1 MPELPEVE
9 TVRKSLITQIKNK
22 KIKKIVIPYTGI
34 IVGDAQ
40 EFIARLEGETFLDVE
55 RKGKYLVFRFTN
67 DKTVVSH
74 LRMEGK
80 YHVVPTDTPFDKHEH
95 LAYQL
100 TDGTD
105 LRYADVRKFG
115 RLQLVETGT
124 EEVVTGIS
132 KLGPEPNSAAFT
144 QKYFFAGLNQRK
156 KNIKNVL
163 LDQSLV
169 TGLGNIYVDEVLW
182 LSKIHPLTPA
192 NQIDSAEAAELFA
205 AINEE
210 IALAIKNHGTTV
222 FTYLDASGHAG
233 SMQNYLHAYSHGGEP
248 CERCG
253 TTMEKIKVSG
263 RGTVFCPHCQV
274 QK

>member
-9 TVRKSLITQIKNK
+9 TVRKSLIPQIKNK
-22 KIKKIVIPYTGI
+22 TIKDIKIPYEAI
-34 IVGDAQ
+34 VVGDAQ
-40 EFIARLEGETFLDVE
+40 EFINSLRGETFIDVD
-55 RKGKYLVFRFTN
+55 RFGKYLVFRLTN
-67 DKTVVSH
+67 DKSVVSH

-80 YHVVPTDTPFDKHEH
+80 YHIVPQKTPLDKHEH
-95 LAYQL
+95 LVYEL

-124 EEVVTGIS
+124 EAVVTGIS

-144 QKYFFAGLNQRK
+144 LDYFEAGLKTRK

-163 LDQSLV
+163 LDQGLV

-192 NQIDSAEAAELFA
+192 NKLEHAEIAELFT

-210 IALAIKNHGTTV
+210 ITLAIQNHGTTV

-233 SMQNYLHAYSHGGEP
+233 SMQNHLHAYSHGNEP

-253 TTMEKIKVSG
+253 TIMEKIKVSG

-274 QK
+274 VK